1 MKQEDFAAPDPIL
14 IEESLSE
21 WVMTKAEDW
30 RDNYQSNY
38 EAKFDEYYR
47 LWRGIWSSEDQQKQS
62 ERSRIISPALQQAV
76 ESNVAE
82 MEEATFGR
90 GKFFDISDNYGD
102 NDSEDILYLRNKLTE
117 DFEDTQ
123 VRKAVAEC
131 LINAA
136 VFGTGVGELVLEEIK
151 EMAPATQPIMDGQ
164 LQAVGV
170 NITDRVVVKLKPVLP
185 QNFLI
190 DPIATTIDDALGVAI
205 DEFVSPHLVEQLQEK
220 GVYRDV
226 YVGVAP
232 SDTDLEPDQEMSV
245 YPDDKVRLTKYYGL
259 VPRHML
265 EEATEDED
273 FLGEPEDSDDSK
285 EAYVEAIVV
294 VANGGVLLKAEA
306 NPYMMQDRP
315 VVAFP
320 WDVVPSMF
328 WGRGVC
334 EKGYNS
340 QKALDTE
347 LRARI
352 DALSLTIHPMLAI
365 DATKFPRGAKPEIRP
380 GKTILT
386 NGDPREVLQPF
397 NFGQVG
403 QITFSQAASLQQM
416 VQQATGAVDSA
427 GLSGAVN
434 GEATAAG
441 ISMSLGA
448 IIKRHKRTLI
458 NFQQSFLIPFVKKA
472 AYRYMQFDPENY
484 PVKDYKFS
492 ATSTLGII
500 AREYEVTQLVQ
511 LLQTMKQDSPIYP
524 VLIQSIIDNMNLS
537 NREELIA
544 SMQQAQQPNPQAQ
557 QAAQA
562 TQQAQLAFQESQTAA
577 LAAQAAESQ
586 ARAQKY
592 SVEAQLAPQ
601 ELEIDKISAI
611 TRNLQAGDQ
620 DDKEFERRLK
630 VAEVALKEKQL
641 NNQGSQSNANDTA
654 RPQEPNRP
662 SQRSVQG
669 AVQPPRENR
678 GAPRGPRG
686 PNVGPTPAAPQG
698 PSEGPQSA

>member
-1 MKQEDFAAPDPIL
+1 MADAEILSLDPL
-14 IEESLSE
+14 MMEESLE
-21 WVMTKAEDW
+21 DWVMTKCENW
-30 RDNYQSNY
+30 RDNYESNY
-38 EAKFDEYYR
+38 ESRFEEYYR
-47 LWRGIWSSEDQQKQS
+47 LWRGQWDPADSERLS

-82 MEEATFGR
+82 LEEATFGR
-90 GKFFDISDNYGD
+90 GKWFDIADDVNDKDNQ
-102 NDSEDILYLRNKLTE
+102 DIQYLRKKLTE
-117 DFEDTQ
+117 DFENTK

-131 LINAA
+131 LINSA
-136 VFGTGVGELVLEEIK
+136 VFGTGVGEIVLEEIK
-151 EMAPATQPIMDGQ
+151 EMAPATQPVMGGE
-164 LQAVGV
+164 LTAVGV
-170 NITDRVVVKLKPVLP
+170 NITDRIVVKLKPVLP

-190 DPIATTIDDALGVAI
+190 DPVATSVEDAMGVAI
-205 DEFVSPHLVEQLQEK
+205 DEFVSKHSVELLQEQ
-220 GVYRDV
+220 GVYNEAYIDTA
-226 YVGVAP
+226 AP
-232 SDTDLEPDQEMSV
+232 DTDLEPDQDLTL
-245 YPDDKVRLTKYYGL
+245 YNDDRVRLTKYYGL
-259 VPRHML
+259 VPRALL
-265 EEATEDED
+265 EAEGVEVES
-273 FLGEPEDSDDSK
+273 DSM
-285 EAYVEAIVV
+285 YVEAVV
-294 VANGGVLLKAEA
+294 VIANGGTLLKAEA

-320 WDVVPSMF
+320 WDVVPGRF

-365 DATKFPRGAKPEIRP
+365 DATRLPRGAKPEVRP
-380 GKTILT
+380 GKMILT

-403 QITFSQAASLQQM
+403 QITFAQAQALQQM

-427 GLSGAVN
+427 GISGQVN

-458 NFQQSFLIPFVKKA
+458 NFQQSFLLPFVTKA
-472 AYRYMQFDPENY
+472 AHRYMQFDPENY
-484 PVKDYKFS
+484 PVADYKFN

-544 SMQQAQQPNPQAQ
+544 SMQQAQQPDPQAQ
-557 QAAQA
+557 QMAQMA
-562 TQQAQLAFQESQTAA
+562 QQAQLEFQQSQTAA
-577 LAAQAAESQ
+577 LKGQAAESQ
-586 ARAQKY
+586 ARAGKY
-592 SVEAQLAPQ
+592 AIETQLAPQ

-611 TRNLQAGDQ
+611 TRNLQAGDT
-620 DDKEFERRLK
+620 DDREFEKRLK
-630 VAEVALKEKQL
+630 IAEVALKEKAL
-641 NNQGSQSNANDTA
+641 NDKGATPSVNDTNRNEQTPRA
-654 RPQEPNRP
+654 DQQPVPNPIQQAGRAGE
-662 SQRSVQG
+662 QT
-669 AVQPPRENR
+669 
-678 GAPRGPRG
+678 RGPRG
-686 PNVGPTPAAPQG
+686 PNVGPAP
-698 PSEGPQSA
+698 EGVI

>member
-1 MKQEDFAAPDPIL
+1 
-14 IEESLSE
+14 
-21 WVMTKAEDW
+21 MTKCEDW

-38 EAKFDEYYR
+38 EEKFDEYYR
-47 LWRGIWSSEDQQKQS
+47 LWRGIWDPADTERKS

-90 GKFFDISDNYGD
+90 GKWFDISDD
-102 NDSEDILYLRNKLTE
+102 MNDKESQDVLYLRNKLTE
-117 DFEDTQ
+117 DFENTK

-136 VFGTGVGELVLEEIK
+136 VFGTGVGEIVIEEIK

-170 NITDRVVVKLKPVLP
+170 NITDRVVVKLKPVMP

-190 DPIATTIDDALGVAI
+190 DPVATSIEDAMGVAV
-205 DEFVSPHLVEQLQEK
+205 DEFVGSHHVEQLQEN

-226 YVGVAP
+226 YVGTAAP
-232 SDTDLEPDQEMSV
+232 DTDLEPDQDITV
-245 YPDDKVRLTKYYGL
+245 YSDDKVRLTKYYGL
-259 VPRHML
+259 VPKHML
-265 EEATEDED
+265 EEATDEKID
-273 FLGEPEDSDDSK
+273 GD
-285 EAYVEAIVV
+285 AGYVEAVV
-294 VANGGVLLKAEA
+294 VIANGGVLLKAEA

-315 VVAFP
+315 IVAFP

-365 DATKFPRGAKPEIRP
+365 DATRFPRGAKPEIRP

-403 QITFSQAASLQQM
+403 QITFAQAASLQQM

-427 GLSGAVN
+427 GLAGNVN

-484 PVKDYKFS
+484 PVKDYKFN

-544 SMQQAQQPNPQAQ
+544 AMQQAQQPNPEAQ
-557 QAAQA
+557 QAAMQA
-562 TQQAQLAFQESQTAA
+562 QQAQLALQQSQTAA
-577 LAAQAAESQ
+577 LSAQAQESQ

-592 SVEAQLAPQ
+592 SVEAQLEPQ
-601 ELEIDKISAI
+601 EVEIKRIEAI
-611 TRNLQAGDQ
+611 TRNLAAGDQ

-630 VAEVALKEKQL
+630 VAQAITKDKEVEAKI
-641 NNQGSQSNANDTA
+641 NVNDTA
-654 RPQEPNRP
+654 RPQEPNQP
-662 SQRSVQG
+662 SQRSVQRP
-669 AVQPPRENR
+669 VQPPVE
-678 GAPRGPRG
+678 PRG
-686 PNVGPTPAAPQG
+686 
-698 PSEGPQSA
+698 EGSPFGGEPE

>member
-1 MKQEDFAAPDPIL
+1 M
-14 IEESLSE
+14 IEESIE
-21 WVMTKAEDW
+21 DWVITKCDDW
-30 RDNYQSNY
+30 RDHYEANY
-38 EAKFDEYYR
+38 ESRFEEYYR
-47 LWRGIWSSEDQQKQS
+47 LWRGIWDPADSARAS

-90 GKFFDISDNYGD
+90 GKWFDISDNMGD
-102 NDSEDILYLRNKLTE
+102 TQKQDVLFLRNKLTE
-117 DFEDTQ
+117 DFEDCK

-131 LINAA
+131 LINSA
-136 VFGTGVGELVLEEIK
+136 VFGVGIGEVVIEEMK
-151 EMAPATQPIMDGQ
+151 EMVPATQPIMGGD

-170 NITDRVVVKLKPVLP
+170 NITERVKVKLKPVMP

-190 DPIATTIDDALGVAI
+190 DPVATSIEEAMGVAI
-205 DEFVSPHLVEQLQEK
+205 DEFVSLHQVELLQEQ

-226 YVGVAP
+226 YVGTAP
-232 SDTDLEPDQEMSV
+232 PDSELEPDQDITV
-245 YPDDKVRLTKYYGL
+245 YSDDKVRLTKYYGL
-259 VPRHML
+259 VPRELL
-265 EEATEDED
+265 ENATTDE
-273 FLGEPEDSDDSK
+273 FEEEVELIESK
-285 EAYVEAIVV
+285 SKSKYVEAVV
-294 VANGGVLLKAEA
+294 VIANGGVLLKAEA

-320 WDVVPSMF
+320 WDVVPGRF

-352 DALSLTIHPMLAI
+352 DALSLTIHPMLAV
-365 DATKFPRGAKPEIRP
+365 DATRLPRGAKPEVRP
-380 GKTILT
+380 GKMILT

-403 QITFSQAASLQQM
+403 QITFAQASALQQM

-427 GLSGAVN
+427 GIAGSVN

-472 AYRYMQFDPENY
+472 AYRYMQFDPESY
-484 PVKDYKFS
+484 PVADYKFN
-492 ATSTLGII
+492 ATSSLGII

-511 LLQTMKQDSPIYP
+511 LLQTMEKDSPLYNT
-524 VLIQSIIDNMNLS
+524 LIQSIIDNMNLS

-544 SMQQAQQPNPQAQ
+544 AMQQASQPNPEAQ
-557 QAAQA
+557 QMAQVA
-562 TQQAQLAFQESQTAA
+562 QQAQLEFQQSQTAA
-577 LAAQAAESQ
+577 LGAQAQESS
-586 ARAQKY
+586 ARATKLAA
-592 SVEAQLAPQ
+592 EAQAVPM
-601 ELEIDKISAI
+601 ELEIDRINAI
-611 TRNLQAGDQ
+611 TRNLRDGDQ
-620 DDKEFERRLK
+620 EDKEFERRMR
-630 VAEVALKEKQL
+630 VADTLLKERQVKGKENVDRQR
-641 NNQGSQSNANDTA
+641 TP
-654 RPQEPNRP
+654 RPDGP
-662 SQRSVQG
+662 SRQVSPAPLGGVSRFET
-669 AVQPPRENR
+669 PTR
-678 GAPRGPRG
+678 GA
-686 PNVGPTPAAPQG
+686 
-698 PSEGPQSA
+698 